1 MNKIFIKRLTTRGN
15 LSANYVFSSDKE
27 VNDWLS
33 NDLLLLEKEHG
44 KLTYT
49 ITELDGLKVGDT
61 CKVTGEGDEDFVI
74 EKLIRYSKDRY
85 GFVLDSGW
93 TEEVAKCY
101 K

>member
-1 MNKIFIKRLTTRGN
+1 MNKIFIKRITTRGN

-27 VNDWLS
+27 VNDWLYS
-33 NDLLLLEKEHG
+33 DLPLLEKKYG

-49 ITELDGLKVGDT
+49 ITELDGLKVGDI
-61 CKVTGEGDEDFVI
+61 CKVIGEGDEDFVV
-74 EKLIRYSKDRY
+74 EKLISYSKNRY
-85 GFVLDSGW
+85 GFVLNSGW